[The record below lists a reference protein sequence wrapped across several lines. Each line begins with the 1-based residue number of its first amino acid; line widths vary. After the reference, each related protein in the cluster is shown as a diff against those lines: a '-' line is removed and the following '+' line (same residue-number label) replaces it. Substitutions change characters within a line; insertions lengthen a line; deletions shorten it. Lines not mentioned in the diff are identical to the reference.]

1 MFGNRGILAIYE
13 ILIQFC
19 GGKTYFVG
27 IFACWDRWVVGGILV
42 LLVQVT
48 GHQNMCFFVVGGI
61 HTCWKYRVHIYV
73 GFGEIINTL
82 PMWSFKWILC
92 MYIVLCVERCII
104 NEMPLT
110 RPLFFLHLW
119 CLLVLLWCYMFL
131 PFKLWSW
138 LIDYVIFYSP

>member
-73 GFGEIINTL
+73 GFGEIIDML
-82 PMWSFKWILC
+82 PTWNFKWIFC
-92 MYIVLCVERCII
+92 VAVVLCVGGCIV
-104 NEMPLT
+104 NEMSLT
-110 RPLFFLHLW
+110 RPLFFTPLML
-119 CLLVLLWCYMFL
+119 
-131 PFKLWSW
+131 
-138 LIDYVIFYSP
+138 VIFVMMYFYKIIDLLKCDHD